1 MQLSCSV
8 SPIPKCKSTKNLFPV
23 NTKMVFIDETCISID
38 KTCTS
43 IDEICIFPYTL
54 YIYMCASW
62 SRQFLFLFRQFL
74 SWCYLVSKTV
84 ENRASWF
91 RQFLFLFRQFL
102 SWCYLVS
109 KTVENRA
116 SWFRQFQSLFSPGT
130 KPVENRQSLF
140 SPETKPVFCNYL
152 KINPKFLGF
161 DLIKKAAVFLKNPP
175 PFLENLPRFLENLPT
190 F

>member
-23 NTKMVFIDETCISID
+23 NTKMLFIDETCISID
-38 KTCTS
+38 ETCTS

-62 SRQFLFLFRQFL
+62 SRQFPSCSRQFL
-74 SWCYLVSKTV
+74 PCCYLVSKTV
-84 ENRASWF
+84 ENRASWS
-91 RQFLFLFRQFL
+91 RQFLF
-102 SWCYLVS
+102 
-109 KTVENRA
+109 
-116 SWFRQFQSLFSPGT
+116 LFSPGT
-130 KPVENRQSLF
+130 KPVENQQSLF
-140 SPETKPVFCNYL
+140 SPGTKPVFCNYL

-175 PFLENLPRFLENLPT
+175 PFLENLPYFLENLP
-190 F
+190 FSWNYCCKPWIVRSFF